1 MLKHKTWIICTVL
14 AFFAVCFGFAA
25 VTVYIDPFFHY
36 HKPLSNYEYP
46 LYDERY
52 QNDGI
57 GKHFEYDS
65 IITGSS
71 MTENFMK
78 TQADELFDADFIKI
92 PFNGGSYKEIN
103 NNLRRAYDTGKDI
116 RYVIRCLDDNRLAR
130 SKNDEPGIV
139 KSLTYLYNTNL
150 FDDLNYVL
158 NKTIFIEH
166 TLKTINYTKA
176 GEKTTT
182 FDEYMNWNND
192 TEYGAQVV
200 LSKYKLGPNAS
211 VMQEF
216 TDEDAKKV
224 KENIQ
229 QNVTDLASEHPETQF
244 YIFLSPYSICHWDEL
259 NNNGQVYWR
268 IEVEKTAIETLL
280 ECPNIKLYSFSNNFE
295 LTCNL
300 DNYTDQNHY
309 GGWINSYILQC
320 MKNDEYLLTKDN
332 YIEYIEALKDF
343 YGTYDYASL
352 R

>member
-1 MLKHKTWIICTVL
+1 MQKHKTWIICTVL
-14 AFFAVCFGFAA
+14 AFLSVCFGFAA

-36 HKPLSNYEYP
+36 HKPLSKYEYP
-46 LYDERY
+46 LNDERY
-52 QNDGI
+52 QNNGI
-57 GKHFEYDS
+57 VKNFEYDS
-65 IITGSS
+65 IITGNS
-71 MTENFMK
+71 MTENFL
-78 TQADELFDADFIKI
+78 TTEADTLFDADFIKI
-92 PFNGGSYKEIN
+92 PFHGGSYKEIN
-103 NNLRRAYDTGKDI
+103 NSLKRAFDTGKNI
-116 RYVIRCLDDNRLAR
+116 RYVIRCLDDTRLAR
-130 SKNDEPGIV
+130 NKDSIPSIAE
-139 KSLTYLYNTNL
+139 SLTYLYNTNP
-150 FDDLNYVL
+150 FDDVNYVL
-158 NKTIFIEH
+158 NKTILIEH
-166 TLKTINYTKA
+166 TLNVIHYTKA
-176 GEKTTT
+176 GNKTTT
-182 FDEYMNWNND
+182 FDEYLNWSND
-192 TEYGAQVV
+192 REYGAKAV
-200 LSKYKLGPNAS
+200 LSKYKLGTKAS

-216 TDEDAKKV
+216 TDEDVKTV

-332 YIEYIEALKDF
+332 YIEYIEELKDF

-352 R
+352 H